1 MQFFA
6 FPFHL
11 ASRDPANISIC
22 AAILRPPPKL
32 TLLNVLK
39 NSLNSDMEAEKL
51 SAMLKRAFQVNFW
64 VAPENFGVW
73 RFKLAM
79 WKVDG
84 IKIESAAGRQKNSA
98 CGHATSRKTEVFYSL
113 ASNSETK
120 RDIMKGHKGW
130 KARYA

>member
-64 VAPENFGVW
+64 VAPENFGV
-73 RFKLAM
+73 
-79 WKVDG
+79 
-84 IKIESAAGRQKNSA
+84 
-98 CGHATSRKTEVFYSL
+98 
-113 ASNSETK
+113 
-120 RDIMKGHKGW
+120 
-130 KARYA
+130 